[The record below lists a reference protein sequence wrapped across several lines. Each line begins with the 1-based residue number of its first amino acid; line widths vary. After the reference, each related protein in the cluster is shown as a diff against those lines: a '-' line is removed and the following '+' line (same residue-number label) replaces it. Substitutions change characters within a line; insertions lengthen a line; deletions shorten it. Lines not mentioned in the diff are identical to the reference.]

1 MAILQPSSE
10 KFYYRVKHRFTPFI
24 LFALSVSVVLIF
36 GACRKINDATDIGQ
50 GLIPPV
56 DNINTFDTTINV
68 FAYNDTVKF
77 IDDSIRYAR
86 TETQWLGLINA
97 DPLFGKTDARMFLE
111 LKPFISTPT
120 YPFTRRDS
128 VKIDSI
134 VLVLD
139 FKESYGDSTVPQTF
153 NVYEIDPGA
162 DFRFDSSYLIRKEPF
177 TYSNLVSIPGQL
189 FFPKNFDDSV
199 KAFRDTTKN
208 QLRIKLDT
216 TLARRFFNYDT
227 TNAYKSDS
235 MFKVNFE
242 GFAIRSMTS
251 GNAVMGFTLGNTNTK
266 LAFYYNYP
274 KVGGGG
280 RDTTVTYF
288 YFTTSSAAANYVKRD
303 YSGTPVEAAVG
314 GINPDPFIYVQNT
327 PGTFATLKIPDLAGL
342 SNRVVH
348 RAELIMEQVYHP
360 LDTVFTA
367 PDFLYVDVYDSAI
380 SRYRTVPYD
389 FQFSGTG
396 SPNYQSFGMIPMHT
410 ADLSGNKVKVWKF
423 NISRYV
429 QHVVNK
435 SLKLYDLRLSAP
447 YVGRSVYGIPPDV
460 IELPAFLINPTI
472 VKGRVRLAGN
482 TGPADINPRRLRLR
496 IIYSKL

>member
-1 MAILQPSSE
+1 MAILQASKE
-10 KFYYRVKHRFTPFI
+10 KFIYRVKQRFTPFI
-24 LFALSVSVVLIF
+24 FFAVSITLVLFF
-36 GACRKINDATDIGQ
+36 GACKKINEATDVGE

-56 DNINTFDTTINV
+56 DNINTFDTTVDV
-68 FAYNDTVKF
+68 FAFNDTF
-77 IDDSIRYAR
+77 RFADDSIYYAR

-97 DPLFGKTDARMFLE
+97 DPFFGKTDARMFFE
-111 LKPFISTPT
+111 LKPFLSTPA
-120 YPFTRRDS
+120 YPFARRDS

-139 FKESYGDSTVPQTF
+139 YKETYGDSTVPQTF
-153 NVYEIDPGA
+153 NVYEINPGA
-162 DFRFDSSYLIRKEPF
+162 DFDPDSSYLIRQEPF
-177 TYSNLVSIPGQL
+177 SYSNILSQPGQL
-189 FFPKNFDDSV
+189 FYPKDLDDSV

-235 MFKVNFE
+235 LFKVNFE
-242 GFAIRSMTS
+242 GFVVRSMTS

-266 LAFYYNYP
+266 LAFYYNHP

-303 YSGTPVEAAVG
+303 YMGSPVELAVG
-314 GINPDPFIYVQNT
+314 GTNPDPFVYIQNT
-327 PGTFATLKIPDLAGL
+327 PGTYATLKIPALATM

-360 LDTVFTA
+360 LDTFFRV
-367 PDFLYVDVYDSAI
+367 PDFLFLDVYDSAI
-380 SRYRTVPYD
+380 SKYRTVPYD
-389 FQFSGTG
+389 FQFSNSGT
-396 SPNYQSFGMIPMHT
+396 PNYSSFGMIPMSA
-410 ADLSGNKVKVWKF
+410 ADLAGNRVSIWKF

-429 QHVVNK
+429 QNTVNK
-435 SLKLYDLRLSAP
+435 SLSLYNFRLYAP
-447 YVGRSVYGIPPDV
+447 YVGRSIYGIPPAA
-460 IELPAFLINPTI
+460 ITLPAFLINPTI

-482 TGPADINPRRLRLR
+482 TGPGDTNPRRLRLR